1 MKKTLKSIVL
11 GLIAIGALAG
21 CDFSSQSNTSS
32 EATSSSETSLN
43 SSESVVTK
51 TNIVLT
57 ATKTS
62 INVNEELTI
71 TSNVEG
77 VTYSVSE
84 GASINNG
91 VFSATKEGE
100 YTVTA
105 HKDGDFVDGA
115 LTITVKL
122 GITLSA
128 EKTVLDVNESVAITS
143 NVEGVT
149 FTTTEGASV
158 VNGLFSATK
167 EGEYTVTAH
176 KDGFYTDGTIKINV
190 AFDNSVAKVKAILKQ
205 IKEGE
210 NYTLTSKNLLGE
222 NKIYRT
228 KNYFFDTQIGEGQ
241 ALFTNIIPNTKFAQ
255 VAHYIKLVDNN
266 IVVGADVVYQTKSGD
281 INVATDMYES
291 DGFYYVNI
299 DELKLEGNNGV
310 YYTDD
315 EDMIFAFS
323 ALLSSY
329 APQFASKIEFSFDK
343 NYNLNARIIFIDPY
357 TNEIIQENV
366 DAFGYLAF
374 TNIGTTVAPVVDELI
389 KNVTVSDK
397 GMSEEVASSF
407 MLKEGHIKTT
417 AKTVITEQEDVL
429 AVREYNFNDKYL
441 VEKMTKDGATTD
453 KLYVKNAYDYACYVG
468 IAPDNTVV
476 EQAAQEWESFAF
488 PYASLDLDLFRQTGE
503 HTYSYMGYEPNG
515 TASKISWINLNEQY
529 ISYITAYE
537 ENGKIVSIV
546 SETEN
551 QLFNLGTDEDPI
563 YAYGKIV
570 LESEILPY
578 EEIVAPTPF
587 EADADT
593 VRIQAYL
600 DEVYGADAN
609 YQMFVSDQAKTSDW
623 KNIKVTKE
631 TILVQEYSGG
641 KTTYHG
647 YHTLSDGVI
656 EFSATADGDGKAVA
670 KLVKEIELKE
680 GQSLISL
687 IAPNVAPETMKFD
700 VNGNIVF
707 KEDVLNAGN
716 ALFKEFKYPSYA
728 MKDSVIFKVSSDH
741 ISNISFR
748 YGNDEKYTEYA
759 MLYTSSFGTTK
770 LNGNF
775 ELDLVEKLNALKE
788 APKPT
793 SWAEE
798 LPAFYEK
805 LVAMVGE
812 ENMQYIP
819 YIYDK
824 NYSGHFVINFDKDTT
839 KSVKF
844 DNNTLSFSNE
854 YRAAIQ
860 KACLEKGFSQN
871 GTNQYSAYLMIG
883 EYKLTVGTT
892 GSQFSVIYKKP

>member
-21 CDFSSQSNTSS
+21 CEFGSQSNTSS

-62 INVNEELTI
+62 INLNEELTI

-105 HKDGDFVDGA
+105 HKDGDFVDGT
-115 LTITVKL
+115 LTIIVKL

-149 FTTTEGASV
+149 YTTTEGASV
-158 VNGLFSATK
+158 VNGLFSAVK

-190 AFDNSVAKVKAILKQ
+190 AFDNSVAKVKAILNQ

-266 IVVGADVVYQTKSGD
+266 IVVGADVVYQTKSRD

-417 AKTVITEQEDVL
+417 AKIVVAEQEDVL

-476 EQAAQEWESFAF
+476 EQAVQEWESFAF

-503 HTYSYMGYEPNG
+503 HTYSYMGFEPNG

-600 DEVYGADAN
+600 DEVYGKDAN

-631 TILVQEYSGG
+631 TILIQEYIGG
-641 KTTYHG
+641 KTTYRG

-656 EFSATADGDGKAVA
+656 EFSATADADGKAVA
-670 KLVKEIELKE
+670 KLEKEIELKE

-687 IAPNVAPETMKFD
+687 LAPSVAPETMKFD
-700 VNGNIVF
+700 ENGNIVF

-759 MLYTSSFGTTK
+759 MLYTGTFGTTK
-770 LNGNF
+770 LNSNF

-798 LPAFYEK
+798 FPEFYAK
-805 LVAMVGE
+805 LVAFIGE
-812 ENMQYIP
+812 ENMQYVP

-824 NYSGHFVINFDKDTT
+824 TYSGHFVLGSDTAT
-839 KSVKF
+839 IKGAKLTGNLEF
-844 DNNTLSFSNE
+844 TAE
-854 YRAAIQ
+854 YRASIQ
-860 KACLEKGFSQN
+860 QACLDMGFAQS
-871 GTNQYSAYLMIG
+871 GTNKNSAYIILG
-883 EYKLTVGTT
+883 EYKLTVATT
-892 GSQFSVIYKKP
+892 GTQFSVMYKKA

>member
-21 CDFSSQSNTSS
+21 CDFGSQSNTSS

-476 EQAAQEWESFAF
+476 EQAVQEWESFAF

-578 EEIVAPTPF
+578 EEIVAPAPF